1 MKNPEI
7 SIVIPCYNEEERIFN
22 TIKTISNYFNKIR
35 YEIIVIDDG
44 SNDSTRKIISSIK
57 NIVINPKRYNRGK
70 GFSIREGV
78 LKSKGKK
85 ILITDADLSTPID
98 EYQKLDK
105 FIDQFEIIIGS
116 RGLKDS
122 EVQNNIFRILF
133 GKIGNFLI
141 RPIIKNIKDT
151 QCGFKLFNAKTAKHL
166 FSLQTIN
173 GFGYDFEILF
183 LAQKRGL
190 KIKEV
195 PIKWKSSNESKVNPI
210 DYPKTFIE
218 LMKVI
223 FNDINNKYTDKD

>member
-7 SIVIPCYNEEERIFN
+7 SIVIPCYNEEEKIFN

-78 LKSKGKK
+78 IKSKGKK
-85 ILITDADLSTPID
+85 ILITDADLSTPIN

-105 FIDQFEIIIGS
+105 FIDQFKIVIGS

-151 QCGFKLFNAKTAKHL
+151 QCGFKLFNAKTAKYL

-195 PIKWKSSNESKVNPI
+195 PIKWKSSNESKVNLI